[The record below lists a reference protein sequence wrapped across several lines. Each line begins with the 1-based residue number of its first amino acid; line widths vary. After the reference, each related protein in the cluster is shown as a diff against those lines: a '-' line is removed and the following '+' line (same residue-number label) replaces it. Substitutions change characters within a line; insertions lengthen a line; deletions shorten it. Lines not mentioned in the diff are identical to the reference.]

1 MKGTGFLC
9 IALTA
14 AVAIG
19 CNSTDRR
26 DTAGSKPGDAVGTAG
41 SNDNISRGDR
51 DFVHDIGIANM
62 AEIEL
67 GRMATER
74 AASPEVKKF
83 GQMMMDDHTKAGD
96 ELKAVATRH
105 NIPLPTALDDKH
117 VDLRDKL
124 QKLNGADFDR
134 EYMKAMVDGHDGVL
148 DKLGSRVD
156 SKTLGEWKT
165 TFVNRTAGNKMN
177 EVKEQG
183 ETKAILPEKSDN
195 PVTMAINEWAAAS
208 YPVVYSHHEKAE
220 NIDKDLKKRT
230 TN

>member
-1 MKGTGFLC
+1 MRRTGFLC

-19 CNSTDRR
+19 CNSTERR
-26 DTAGSKPGDAVGTAG
+26 DTAGSKPRDAVGTAG
-41 SNDNISRGDR
+41 SNDNISRADR
-51 DFVHDIGIANM
+51 DFVHDVAIANM

-74 AASPEVKKF
+74 AVSPDVKKF
-83 GQMMMDDHTKAGD
+83 GQTMIDDHTKAGD
-96 ELKAVATRH
+96 GLKAVASQ
-105 NIPLPTALDDKH
+105 NNLPMPTDLDNKH

-124 QKLNGADFDR
+124 QQLNGVDFDR
-134 EYMKAMVDGHDGVL
+134 EYMKAMADGHEAVL

-156 SKTLGEWKT
+156 RKTLSEWKT
-165 TFVNRTAGNKMN
+165 TAENSVTGDK
-177 EVKEQG
+177 VKEPS

-195 PVTMAINEWAAAS
+195 PVTMAINEWAANA
-208 YPVVYSHHEKAE
+208 YPVVYRHMQMAKD
-220 NIDKDLKKRT
+220 IDNDLKKRT

>member
-1 MKGTGFLC
+1 MRGTGFLC

-41 SNDNISRGDR
+41 SNDNISRADR
-51 DFVHDIGIANM
+51 DFVHDVAIANM

-74 AASPEVKKF
+74 AASPDVKKF
-83 GQMMMDDHTKAGD
+83 GQTMIDDHTKAGD
-96 ELKAVATRH
+96 DLKAVASRH
-105 NIPLPTALDDKH
+105 NLPMPTDLDNKH

-134 EYMKAMVDGHDGVL
+134 EYMKAMADGHEGVV

-156 SKTLGEWKT
+156 SKTLSEWKT
-165 TFVNRTAGNKMN
+165 TAENRVTGDK
-177 EVKEQG
+177 VKEQG

-195 PVTMAINEWAAAS
+195 PVTTAINEWAANA
-208 YPVVYSHHEKAE
+208 YPVVYRHMQMAKD
-220 NIDKDLKKRT
+220 IDSNLKKRT

>member
-41 SNDNISRGDR
+41 TKDNISRGDR
-51 DFVHDIGIANM
+51 DFVHDVGIANL

-67 GRMATER
+67 GRMASER

-83 GQMMMDDHTKAGD
+83 GQMMVDDHTKAGD
-96 ELKAVATRH
+96 ELKAVASRQ
-105 NIPLPTALDDKH
+105 NIPMPTELDNKH
-117 VDLRDKL
+117 IDLRDKL
-124 QKLNGADFDR
+124 QKLNGADFDK
-134 EYMKAMVDGHDGVL
+134 EYMKAMVDGHDDVL

-156 SKTLGEWKT
+156 SKTLSDWKT
-165 TFVNRTAGNKMN
+165 TMADRVNGKK
-177 EVKEQG
+177 VKE
-183 ETKAILPEKSDN
+183 EINAKAILPEKSDN
-195 PVTMAINEWAAAS
+195 PVTMAINDWAAAS

-220 NIDKDLKKRT
+220 DINNNLKKHT

>member
-1 MKGTGFLC
+1 MRGTGFLC

-26 DTAGSKPGDAVGTAG
+26 DTAASKPGEAVGTAG
-41 SNDNISRGDR
+41 SDISRGDR
-51 DFVHDIGIANM
+51 DFVHDVAIANM

-83 GQMMMDDHTKAGD
+83 GQTMVDDHTKAGND
-96 ELKAVATRH
+96 LKAVASRN
-105 NIPLPTALDDKH
+105 NIPMPTELDNKH
-117 VDLRDKL
+117 IDLRDKL
-124 QKLNGADFDR
+124 QKLNGADFDK
-134 EYMKAMVDGHDGVL
+134 EYMKAMVDGHDNVV

-156 SKTLGEWKT
+156 SKTLSDWRATVSDRVTGDKQKEE
-165 TFVNRTAGNKMN
+165 VNA
-177 EVKEQG
+177 
-183 ETKAILPEKSDN
+183 KAIMPEKSDN
-195 PVTMAINEWAAAS
+195 PVTMAINEWAAAT
-208 YPVVYSHHEKAE
+208 YPVAYMHMQTA
-220 NIDKDLKKRT
+220 KDLDKNLKNRT

>member
-26 DTAGSKPGDAVGTAG
+26 DTAASKPGEAVGTAG
-41 SNDNISRGDR
+41 SDKVSRGDR
-51 DFVHDIGIANM
+51 DFVHDVAIANM

-67 GRMATER
+67 GRLATER

-83 GQMMMDDHTKAGD
+83 GQTMIDDHTKAGD
-96 ELKAVATRH
+96 EMKALASRH
-105 NIPLPTALDDKH
+105 NIPMPTELDNKH
-117 VDLRDKL
+117 IDLRDKL

-134 EYMKAMVDGHDGVL
+134 EYMKAMVDGHDDVL

-156 SKTLGEWKT
+156 SKTLSDWKT
-165 TFVNRTAGNKMN
+165 TTSDRVTGEKTRAEVNAKT
-177 EVKEQG
+177 
-183 ETKAILPEKSDN
+183 ILPEKSDN
-195 PVTMAINEWAAAS
+195 PVTMSINEWAANA
-208 YPVVYSHHEKAE
+208 YPVVYKHHQTAE
-220 NIDKDLKKRT
+220 DINKNLKNRT

>member
-26 DTAGSKPGDAVGTAG
+26 DTAAGKPGDAVGTAG
-41 SNDNISRGDR
+41 SDNISRGDR
-51 DFVHDIGIANM
+51 DFVHDVAIANM

-74 AASPEVKKF
+74 AATPEVKKF
-83 GQMMMDDHTKAGD
+83 GQTMIDDHTKAGD
-96 ELKAVATRH
+96 ELKAVASRQ
-105 NIPLPTALDDKH
+105 NIPMPTELDNKH
-117 VDLRDKL
+117 IDLRDKL
-124 QKLNGADFDR
+124 QKLNGADFDK
-134 EYMKAMVDGHDGVL
+134 EYMKAMVDGHDAVL

-156 SKTLGEWKT
+156 SKTLSDWKT
-165 TFVNRTAGNKMN
+165 TISDRVSGDK
-177 EVKEQG
+177 VKE
-183 ETKAILPEKSDN
+183 EVNAKAILPEKSDN
-195 PVTMAINEWAAAS
+195 AVTMAINEWAATA
-208 YPVVYSHHEKAE
+208 YPVVYRHHEMAKD
-220 NIDKDLKKRT
+220 IDSNLKKRT